1 MALVVRTLSGV
12 LRTIVNATVVG
23 VLVLAIAA
31 GVFLFAGSG
40 SDPTPIAQGLGLG
53 GVPAFEG
60 RPAVA
65 QPLDVPPVA
74 QHPFMARNGW
84 NGMHGDGFASD
95 THPESGPLGLDPE
108 VISTA
113 RGLLGGECASV
124 TFDREGR
131 IVTVCT
137 TALRMALLVL
147 DPKTLRELA
156 AYDLPPRPS
165 MKSLSIRTITTDTSG
180 GAYFYLDEQDRAVIG
195 TAAHRIEVVAH
206 DDAGFRLERAY
217 DLSAT
222 VASNGRAGGGNE
234 PADGA
239 PGHAD
244 AIVTVLPDWSGRWY
258 WFVTRLGMVGTVDR
272 ESGAVATHQLGG
284 GERIQNS
291 FAVAADG
298 AYVVSDHALYAFTA
312 DPATGAPTVAWRA
325 LYERGTKRKLGQIDH
340 GSGTTP
346 TLLGDDWVA
355 IADNAEPRLHVLVYR
370 RRPEVAD
377 ARRLVCKIA
386 LFEPGASA
394 TDNSFIGI
402 GRSLVVE
409 NNAGYDI
416 FPTMMFGKT
425 SVGGVA
431 RVDLQ
436 ESGFGCRVVWESKEI
451 SQTTVPKLSLGNGL
465 VYLYTKRPDAPWWT
479 DAYYLT
485 AVDFRTGETVYR
497 ARTGVGLGY
506 DNHWAPVTIGPD
518 GTAYV
523 GTLRGLLAVRDR
535 AR

>member
-1 MALVVRTLSGV
+1 MARL
-12 LRTIVNATVVG
+12 LRTVVNVTVIA
-23 VLVLAIAA
+23 VLVLAVVA
-31 GVFLFAGSG
+31 GVVFFSASG
-40 SDPTPIAQGLGLG
+40 SDPTPIAQGFGLG
-53 GVPAFEG
+53 RVPAFEG

-84 NGMHGDGFASD
+84 NSMHGDGPASD
-95 THPESGPLGLDPE
+95 THHESGPLGVDPE
-108 VISTA
+108 IVSTA

-124 TFDREGR
+124 TFDRAGR

-137 TALRMALLVL
+137 TALRMQLLVL

-156 AYDLPPRPS
+156 SYDLPPRPS

-180 GAYFYLDEQDRAVIG
+180 GAYFYLDEQDRAVVG
-195 TAAHRIEVVAH
+195 TAAHRIEVIAH
-206 DDAGFRLERAY
+206 DEQGFRLERAY
-217 DLSAT
+217 DLAST
-222 VASNGRAGGGNE
+222 VTPPGR
-234 PADGA
+234 D
-239 PGHAD
+239 D

-258 WFVTRLGMVGTVDR
+258 WFITRLGMVGTVDR
-272 ESGAVATHQLGG
+272 ESGAVATHQLE

-291 FAVAADG
+291 FAVGPDG
-298 AYVVSDHALYAFTA
+298 AFIVSDHALYAFVA
-312 DPATGAPTVAWRA
+312 DPATGAPTIAWRQ
-325 LYERGTKRKLGQIDH
+325 LYDRGSRRKLGQIDQ

-355 IADNAEPRLHVLVYR
+355 IADNAEPRLNVLIYR
-370 RRPEVAD
+370 RGSEVPND
-377 ARRLVCKIA
+377 RRLVCKIA
-386 LFEPGASA
+386 LFAAGASA
-394 TDNSFIGI
+394 TDNSFIAI
-402 GRSLVVE
+402 GRSLVIE

-431 RVDLQ
+431 RVDLD
-436 ESGFGCRVVWESKEI
+436 ERGTGCHVVWESKEI

-535 AR
+535 R

>member
-1 MALVVRTLSGV
+1 MGRARSAVGGIALALIGA
-12 LRTIVNATVVG
+12 LG
-23 VLVLAIAA
+23 C
-31 GVFLFAGSG
+31 GG
-40 SDPTPIAQGLGLG
+40 DPTPIAQGFGAG
-53 GVPAFEG
+53 RVPTFTG
-60 RPAVA
+60 RPAEA
-65 QPLDVPPVA
+65 QPLDFPAVA

-84 NGMHGDGFASD
+84 NSMHADGPASD
-95 THPESGPLGLDPE
+95 THPESGPLGQNPE

-124 TFDREGR
+124 TFDRAGR

-137 TALRMALLVL
+137 TALRMQLLVL
-147 DPKTLRELA
+147 DPKTLRELMS
-156 AYDLPPRPS
+156 YDLPSRPS

-180 GAYFYLDEQDRAVIG
+180 GAYFYLDDADRAVIG

-217 DLSAT
+217 DLASV
-222 VASNGRAGGGNE
+222 VAPPGR
-234 PADGA
+234 D
-239 PGHAD
+239 D
-244 AIVTVLPDWSGRWY
+244 ALVTVLPDWSGRWY
-258 WFVTRLGMVGTVDR
+258 WFITRLGMVGTVER
-272 ESGAVATHQLGG
+272 ESGKVETRQFE
-284 GERIQNS
+284 GERFQNS
-291 FAVAADG
+291 FAVGPDG
-298 AYVVSDHALYAFTA
+298 AFVVTDHALYALTA
-312 DPATGAPTVAWRA
+312 DPASGAPQVTWRE
-325 LYERGTKRKLGQIDH
+325 LYDRGTHRKLGQIDQ

-355 IADNAEPRLHVLVYR
+355 IADNAEPRLNVLVYR
-370 RRPEVAD
+370 RRPEISAGQ
-377 ARRLVCKIA
+377 RLVCKQP
-386 LFEPGASA
+386 LFAPGASA

-402 GRSLVVE
+402 GRSLIIE
-409 NNAGYDI
+409 NNSGYDI
-416 FPTMMFGKT
+416 FPTMTFGRT
-425 SVGGVA
+425 GVGGVA
-431 RVDLQ
+431 RVDL
-436 ESGFGCRVVWESKEI
+436 EERGFGCRVVWESKEI

-465 VYLYTKRPDAPWWT
+465 VYLYTKLADAPWWI

-535 AR
+535 

>member
-1 MALVVRTLSGV
+1 MNQLRWV
-12 LRTIVNATVVG
+12 LVG
-23 VLVLAIAA
+23 VAICAV
-31 GVFLFAGSG
+31 GCGG
-40 SDPTPIAQGLGLG
+40 GDPTPIAQGFGASR
-53 GVPAFEG
+53 VPAFTG

-65 QPLDVPPVA
+65 QPLEAAPVA

-84 NGMHGDGFASD
+84 NSMHGDGAASD
-95 THPESGPLGLDPE
+95 THPESGPLGRDPE

-124 TFDREGR
+124 TFDRQGR

-137 TALRMALLVL
+137 TALRMLLLVL
-147 DPKTLRELA
+147 DPRTLRELA
-156 AYDLPPRPS
+156 SYDLPPRPS

-180 GAYFYLDEQDRAVIG
+180 GAYFYLDEADRAVIG

-217 DLSAT
+217 DLASV
-222 VASNGRAGGGNE
+222 VAPAGR
-234 PADGA
+234 D
-239 PGHAD
+239 D
-244 AIVTVLPDWSGRWY
+244 ALVTVLPDWSGRWY
-258 WFVTRLGMVGTVDR
+258 WFVTRLGMVGTVER
-272 ESGAVATHQLGG
+272 ESGQVTTHQLD

-291 FAVAADG
+291 FAVGPDG
-298 AYVVSDHALYAFTA
+298 AFIVSDHALYAFAA
-312 DPATGAPTVAWRA
+312 DPVTGAPTITWQAR
-325 LYERGTKRKLGQIDH
+325 YERGTRRKLGQIDH

-346 TLLGDDWVA
+346 TLLGDEWVA
-355 IADNAEPRLHVLVYR
+355 IADNAEPRLNVLVYR
-370 RRPEVAD
+370 RGREVRD

-386 LFEPGASA
+386 LFAPGASA

-402 GRSLVVE
+402 GRSLVIE

-416 FPTMMFGKT
+416 FPTMMFGRT
-425 SVGGVA
+425 GVGGVA

-436 ESGFGCRVVWESKEI
+436 ESGVGCRVVWESAEI

-465 VYLYTKRPDAPWWT
+465 VYLYTKLADAPWWT

-497 ARTGVGLGY
+497 VRTGVGLGF

-535 AR
+535 

>member
-1 MALVVRTLSGV
+1 MARL
-12 LRTIVNATVVG
+12 LRTIVNATVVA
-23 VLVLAIAA
+23 VVILAVVA
-31 GVFLFAGSG
+31 GVVFFAGSG
-40 SDPTPIAQGLGLG
+40 SDPTPIAQGFGLG
-53 GVPAFEG
+53 RVPAFEG

-65 QPLDVPPVA
+65 QPLDVTPVA

-84 NGMHGDGFASD
+84 NSMHSDGPASD
-95 THPESGPLGLDPE
+95 THPESGPLGIDPE

-124 TFDREGR
+124 TFDRAGR

-137 TALRMALLVL
+137 TALRMLLLVL
-147 DPKTLRELA
+147 DPTTLRELA
-156 AYDLPPRPS
+156 SYDLPPRPS

-180 GAYFYLDEQDRAVIG
+180 GAYFYLDEEDRAVVG
-195 TAAHRIEVVAH
+195 TAAQRIEVIAH
-206 DDAGFRLERAY
+206 DDAGFRLERTY
-217 DLSAT
+217 DLASI
-222 VASNGRAGGGNE
+222 VAPPGR
-234 PADGA
+234 D
-239 PGHAD
+239 D

-258 WFVTRLGMVGTVDR
+258 WFVTRLGMVGTVNR
-272 ESGAVATHQLGG
+272 ETNVVMTHQLE

-291 FAVAADG
+291 FAVGPDG
-298 AYVVSDHALYAFTA
+298 AFIVSDHAIYAFTA
-312 DPATGAPTVAWRA
+312 DPATGAPTIGWRA
-325 LYERGTKRKLGQIDH
+325 VYDRGVRRKLGQIDQ

-346 TLLGDDWVA
+346 TLLGDEWVA
-355 IADNAEPRLHVLVYR
+355 IADNAEPRLNVLIYR
-370 RRPEVAD
+370 RRPEVAND
-377 ARRLVCKIA
+377 RRLACKIA
-386 LFEPGASA
+386 LFDAGASA

-402 GRSLVVE
+402 GRSLVIE

-431 RVDLQ
+431 RVDLD
-436 ESGFGCRVVWESKEI
+436 ESGEGCRVVWESKEI

-497 ARTGVGLGY
+497 ARTGVGIGF

>member
-1 MALVVRTLSGV
+1 MARL
-12 LRTIVNATVVG
+12 LRTVVNVTVAAV
-23 VLVLAIAA
+23 VLLAVVA
-31 GVFLFAGSG
+31 GFVFFAG
-40 SDPTPIAQGLGLG
+40 SDPTPIAQGFGLG
-53 GVPAFEG
+53 RVPAFEG

-84 NGMHGDGFASD
+84 NNMHGDGFASD
-95 THPESGPLGLDPE
+95 THPESGPLGNDPE

-124 TFDREGR
+124 TFDRKGR

-137 TALRMALLVL
+137 TALKMLLLVL

-156 AYDLPPRPS
+156 AYEMPPRPS

-180 GAYFYLDEQDRAVIG
+180 GAYFYLDEQDRAVVG
-195 TAAHRIEVVAH
+195 TAAHRIEVIAH
-206 DDAGFRLERAY
+206 DEPGFRLERSY
-217 DLSAT
+217 DLAST
-222 VASNGRAGGGNE
+222 VASNGRA
-234 PADGA
+234 DGA
-239 PGHAD
+239 NGRDD

-258 WFVTRLGMVGTVDR
+258 WFITRLVMVGTVDR
-272 ESGAVATHQLGG
+272 ESGTVATHQLE

-291 FAVAADG
+291 FAVGPEG
-298 AYVVSDHALYAFTA
+298 AFIVSDHALYAFVA
-312 DPATGAPTVAWRA
+312 DPGTGAPTIAWRQ
-325 LYERGTKRKLGQIDH
+325 LYDRGTRRKLGQIDH

-346 TLLGDDWVA
+346 TLLGDEWVA
-355 IADNAEPRLHVLVYR
+355 IADNAEPRLNVLIYR
-370 RRPEVAD
+370 RGPEV
-377 ARRLVCKIA
+377 RNEERLVCKIA
-386 LFEPGASA
+386 LFEDGASA

-402 GRSLVVE
+402 GRSLVIE
-409 NNAGYDI
+409 NNSGYDI

-431 RVDLQ
+431 RVDLD
-436 ESGFGCRVVWESKEI
+436 EGGAGCRVVWESKEI

-535 AR
+535 R

>member
-1 MALVVRTLSGV
+1 MGRAWFAGVGIVFALVVV
-12 LRTIVNATVVG
+12 
-23 VLVLAIAA
+23 A
-31 GVFLFAGSG
+31 GCGG
-40 SDPTPIAQGLGLG
+40 GDPTAITQGIGASR
-53 GVPAFEG
+53 VPSFTG
-60 RPAVA
+60 RPATA
-65 QPLDVPPVA
+65 QPIDAPPVA

-84 NGMHGDGFASD
+84 NSMHGDGHASD
-95 THPESGPLGLDPE
+95 THPESGPLGRDPE

-124 TFDREGR
+124 TFDRAGR

-137 TALRMALLVL
+137 TALRMQLLVL

-195 TAAHRIEVVAH
+195 TAKHRIEVVGH
-206 DDAGFRLERAY
+206 DDTGFHLERAY
-217 DLSAT
+217 DLAAV
-222 VASNGRAGGGNE
+222 VAPPGR
-234 PADGA
+234 D
-239 PGHAD
+239 D
-244 AIVTVLPDWSGRWY
+244 ALVTVLPDWSGRWY
-258 WFVTRLGMVGTVDR
+258 WFITRLGMVGTVER
-272 ESGAVATHQLGG
+272 ESGAVKTHQLAD

-291 FAVAADG
+291 FAVGRDG
-298 AYVVSDHALYAFTA
+298 AFIVSDHALYAFEAEPEMGT
-312 DPATGAPTVAWRA
+312 PTVAWRA
-325 LYERGTKRKLGQIDH
+325 PYDRGTRRKLGQIDQ

-346 TLLGDDWVA
+346 TLLGDQWVA
-355 IADNAEPRLHVLVYR
+355 IADNAEPRLNLLVYR
-370 RRPEVAD
+370 RGPIDFGQRRGSE
-377 ARRLVCKIA
+377 RLVCKQP
-386 LFEPGASA
+386 LFAPGASA

-402 GRSLVVE
+402 GRSLIVE

-425 SVGGVA
+425 GAGGVA
-431 RVDLQ
+431 RVDL
-436 ESGFGCRVVWESKEI
+436 EERGIGCHVVWESREI
-451 SQTTVPKLSLGNGL
+451 SQTTVAKLSLGNGL
-465 VYLYTKRPDAPWWT
+465 VYLYTKLADAPWWT

-485 AVDFRTGETVYR
+485 AVDFRTGETVYS

-523 GTLRGLLAVRDR
+523 GTIRGLLAVRDR
-535 AR
+535 PATP

>member
-1 MALVVRTLSGV
+1 MGRAWSAVTGVALAS
-12 LRTIVNATVVG
+12 IV
-23 VLVLAIAA
+23 A
-31 GVFLFAGSG
+31 GCGG
-40 SDPTPIAQGLGLG
+40 GDPTPIAQGFGAG
-53 GVPAFEG
+53 RVPTFTG

-65 QPLDVPPVA
+65 QPIAAAPVA
-74 QHPFMARNGW
+74 QHPYMARNGW
-84 NGMHGDGFASD
+84 NSMHGDGPASD
-95 THPESGPLGLDPE
+95 THLESGPLGRDPE

-124 TFDREGR
+124 TFDHAGR

-137 TALRMALLVL
+137 TALRMQLLVL

-156 AYDLPPRPS
+156 SYDLPPRPS

-180 GAYFYLDEQDRAVIG
+180 GAYFYLDEADRAVIG
-195 TAAHRIEVVAH
+195 TAKHRIEVVGH
-206 DDAGFRLERAY
+206 DDAGFHLERAY
-217 DLSAT
+217 DLAST
-222 VASNGRAGGGNE
+222 VAPPGR
-234 PADGA
+234 D
-239 PGHAD
+239 D

-258 WFVTRLGMVGTVDR
+258 WFITRLGMVGTVER
-272 ESGAVATHQLGG
+272 ESGAVQTHQLEG

-291 FAVAADG
+291 FAVGPDG
-298 AYVVSDHALYAFTA
+298 AFIVSDHALYAFTA
-312 DPATGAPTVAWRA
+312 DPATGAPRVTWSER
-325 LYERGTKRKLGQIDH
+325 YDRGTHRKLGQIDQ

-346 TLLGDDWVA
+346 TLLGDEWVA
-355 IADNAEPRLHVLVYR
+355 IADNAEPRLNVLVYR
-370 RRPEVAD
+370 RRPAPEVD
-377 ARRLVCKIA
+377 DRRRLICKQP
-386 LFEPGASA
+386 LFAPGASA

-431 RVDLQ
+431 RIDL
-436 ESGFGCRVVWESKEI
+436 EEKGIGCRVVWESKEI

-465 VYLYTKRPDAPWWT
+465 VYLYTKLANAPWWI

-485 AVDFRTGETVYR
+485 AVDFRTGETVYST
-497 ARTGVGLGY
+497 RTGIGLGY

-535 AR
+535 ESSTGASRAP